1 MGYRVIDRETYYR
14 QGVFRRFSEDCKCS
28 LSMTARVD
36 VTDLVAWS
44 KTKGRK
50 FYLNFLYILC
60 RALNS
65 REDYRMEYRWQTDE
79 LICYDVIHPIQYVF
93 HEDTETFTEVYST
106 YDPDYETF
114 YAAALRDLEAG
125 KGTRDLG
132 LDDANHPNWFDAS
145 YIPWVSYDALHLEL
159 PDGYLYLAPIVN
171 WGKYRPEDGRLM
183 MPVTVRMNHAV
194 ADGFLVANVFRLL
207 EREMAAFVG
216 ERAGA

>member
-1 MGYRVIDRETYYR
+1 
-14 QGVFRRFSEDCKCS
+14 
-28 LSMTARVD
+28 
-36 VTDLVAWS
+36 
-44 KTKGRK
+44 
-50 FYLNFLYILC
+50 
-60 RALNS
+60 
-65 REDYRMEYRWQTDE
+65 
-79 LICYDVIHPIQYVF
+79 
-93 HEDTETFTEVYST
+93 
-106 YDPDYETF
+106 
-114 YAAALRDLEAG
+114 AG

-171 WGKYRPEDGRLM
+171 WGKYRAEDGRLM

>member
-1 MGYRVIDRETYYR
+1 
-14 QGVFRRFSEDCKCS
+14 
-28 LSMTARVD
+28 MTARVD

-106 YDPDYETF
+106 YDSDYETF

-171 WGKYRPEDGRLM
+171 WGKYRAEDGRLM

>member
-14 QGVFRRFSEDCKCS
+14 KGVFRRFSEDCKCS

-65 REDYRMEYRWQTDE
+65 REDYRMEYRWQMDE

-171 WGKYRPEDGRLM
+171 WGKYRAEDGRLM